1 MVQQLW
7 FGTKQ
12 KFMWVP
18 MPSSGIQRQ
27 NVFSSSAETL
37 DRGGAYVSRSV
48 GRHAE
53 FDFSFGTRE
62 ASGVDGLNVFQQY
75 ATGMWDDYTTVVD
88 GYNPNNLK
96 YFCDPMSAR
105 ENLFSP
111 HWAAPMLA
119 LSGDYPHIGKH
130 EMQAATVP
138 NVYNQP
144 SRTVTYNVTSE
155 FANTLP
161 IDSNQNFVIPIPP
174 GNTLYLGWSGSVT
187 GTAVVR
193 VEAHTAST
201 GAIVATNVAP
211 QSTTG
216 ATRMAN
222 SFNGDI
228 YDYVTVGLSSTTTS
242 TSTASVTSMMAQIFP
257 NTYTPTLTGRHVP
270 GVGQTGC
277 EMSGDMIEEYVQAD
291 DFGQRRL
298 KGLSFGMVEIGAW
311 LGALAVGAS
320 PIGLDGGTPGIE
332 PPPVLPG
339 GLDGGTP

>member
-1 MVQQLW
+1 
-7 FGTKQ
+7 
-12 KFMWVP
+12 

-62 ASGVDGLNVFQQY
+62 ASGIDGLNVFQQY

-119 LSGDYPHIGKH
+119 LTGDYPHIGESATH
-130 EMQAATVP
+130 AATAS
-138 NVYNQP
+138 NVYGQP
-144 SRTVTYNVTSE
+144 TRTVTYSITHSANALPVPTSQT
-155 FANTLP
+155 FL
-161 IDSNQNFVIPIPP
+161 IPIPP
-174 GNTLYLGWSGSVT
+174 GSTLYFGWSGSVT
-187 GTAVVR
+187 GTATIR
-193 VEAHTAST
+193 AEAHNAST

-211 QSTTG
+211 QTATG
-216 ATRMAN
+216 VTRMAT
-222 SFNGDI
+222 SFNGNT
-228 YDYVTVGLSSTTTS
+228 YDYVVFGLARTSTA
-242 TSTASVTSMMAQIFP
+242 TSTASVTSMMAQVYP
-257 NTYTPTLTGRHVP
+257 NTYTPTLTGRHVA
-270 GVGQTGC
+270 GVGQSGC
-277 EMSGDMIEEYVQAD
+277 EISGDMIEEYVQAD

-298 KGLSFGMVEIGAW
+298 KGLSFGMIEIGAW
-311 LGALAVGAS
+311 LGAPS
-320 PIGLDGGTPGIE
+320 FSSSY
-332 PPPVLPG
+332 G